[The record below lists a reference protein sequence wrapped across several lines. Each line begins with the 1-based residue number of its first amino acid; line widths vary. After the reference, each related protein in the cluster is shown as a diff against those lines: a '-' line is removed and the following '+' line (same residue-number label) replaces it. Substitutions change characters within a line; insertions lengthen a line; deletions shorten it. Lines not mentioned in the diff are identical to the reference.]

1 MGYRPE
7 GIVTVAIALGLLL
20 INPIPDA
27 DLKETIFISPFGG
40 LAEAKSYKSIAITE
54 CEAEIPGE
62 VILPPYQASLGYYE
76 YARAADGSTITLMFY
91 YDPRFQYFTR
101 EWEELAPYVEF
112 VKWEKGTPHLI
123 GLSFVDE
130 ECKFVL
136 YADENND
143 TELPA
148 IDRLVRVREPS
159 PFIKRAP
166 RPQIGMKDRV
176 HQLGN

>member
-1 MGYRPE
+1 MDYPPKA
-7 GIVTVAIALGLLL
+7 IVTMVVALGLFL
-20 INPIPDA
+20 INPIPNA
-27 DLKETIFISPFGG
+27 DFSRSCFISLRG
-40 LAEAKSYKSIAITE
+40 LAEAKSYKSIALPE
-54 CEAEIPGE
+54 CEAEIPAE
-62 VILPPYQASLGYYE
+62 VILPPYRPAFGHYE

-91 YDPRFQYFTR
+91 YDHRFQYFNK

-130 ECKFVL
+130 ECKFLL

-148 IDRLVRVREPS
+148 IDRLVRVLEQS
-159 PFIKRAP
+159 PLIKRAP
-166 RPQIGMKDRV
+166 RPKIGMRDRL
-176 HQLGN
+176 HKLEN